1 MGLCGMK
8 CCLFVIV
15 FLDLSTSFEASPFI
29 SDGIFG
35 SHDSG
40 ERRLL
45 QRRTPCPA
53 SFEFQ
58 NYTIITSKCKGPEY
72 PPDLCCSSFKEFA
85 CPFVD
90 SLNDLR
96 NDCAEIMF
104 SYIYI
109 NGNYPTGLFASI
121 CREGKDGLECPGV
134 PPPSMLSEN
143 ANKNLSRNIRELLP
157 ITMLMVASLALTL
170 QYF

>member
-85 CPFVD
+85 C
-90 SLNDLR
+90 
-96 NDCAEIMF
+96 
-104 SYIYI
+104 
-109 NGNYPTGLFASI
+109 LFASI